1 MFLKSQ
7 HRMTKHP
14 TEQTTT
20 VDMKE
25 HLTNDQLA
33 RFTSLAAESGTTPE
47 GLLVTLAGAIIKDG
61 KGDA

>member
-1 MFLKSQ
+1 
-7 HRMTKHP
+7 MTKHP

-20 VDMKE
+20 VDLKE

-33 RFTSLAAESGTTPE
+33 RFASLAAESGTTPE